1 MEKIRNHWQFLA
13 IFIPIIAILATQ
25 LINYGGIKAKVLAT
39 EIKLEKYIDSNTI
52 VNTKFA
58 SQLEKLTIA
67 VTRSNTIMEIYLMKK
82 GFIKNRED
90 IIDYE

>member
-13 IFIPIIAILATQ
+13 ILVPIIFILANQ
-25 LINYGGIKAKVLAT
+25 LVNYGGIKAKVAET